1 MDANV
6 ERTMWC
12 PKRCDLL
19 VMKTSSNPYEF
30 KWNWRGVTF
39 LLIALISAYIF
50 LNEPSYVFNILPIEV
65 PTTFFGI
72 IAMLSLII
80 SMRFSTGTTNE
91 YICPSCKGVLFD
103 IDRFKF
109 VKAGKVTKSSAK
121 KHEAILQLLNV
132 SSELSELQCPS
143 CSKDMNSF
151 EVLYKFK
158 SKHKSSSGSF
168 LKDMAIETAV
178 DTAVDSVFRGA
189 KEMQIEGCKT
199 CKSLWLDKRKRLDL
213 NRGKIVSNEEG
224 LE

>member
-1 MDANV
+1 MDTNV

-30 KWNWRGVTF
+30 KWNLSGVTF

-72 IAMLSLII
+72 MAMLSLII

-91 YICPSCKGVLFD
+91 YFCPSCKGFLFE

-109 VKAGKVTKSSAK
+109 IRNGKVTKSSAN
-121 KHEAILQLLNV
+121 KHDSILEHLNN

-143 CSKDMNSF
+143 CSKDLNSF
-151 EVLYKFK
+151 NILYRLE
-158 SKHKSSSGSF
+158 HKSSSGS
-168 LKDMAIETAV
+168 LVKDLAIETAV
-178 DTAVDSVFRGA
+178 DSVFGGV

-199 CKSLWLDKRKRLDL
+199 CKSLWLDEGNRL
-213 NRGKIVSNEEG
+213 NISSGRVVSNEES

>member
-1 MDANV
+1 MDTNV

-30 KWNWRGVTF
+30 KWNLRGVTF

-50 LNEPSYVFNILPIEV
+50 FNEPSYVFSILPIEV
-65 PTTFFGI
+65 PTIFFGI
-72 IAMLSLII
+72 MAMLSLII

-91 YICPSCKGVLFD
+91 YFCPSCKGFLFE

-109 VKAGKVTKSSAK
+109 IRKGKVTKSSAN
-121 KHEAILQLLNV
+121 KHDSILEHLNN

-143 CSKDMNSF
+143 CSKDLNSF
-151 EVLYKFK
+151 NILYRLE
-158 SKHKSSSGSF
+158 HKSSSGS
-168 LKDMAIETAV
+168 LVKDLAIETAV
-178 DTAVDSVFRGA
+178 DSVFGGV

-199 CKSLWLDKRKRLDL
+199 CKSLWLDEGNRL
-213 NRGKIVSNEEG
+213 NISSGKVVSNEES

>member
-1 MDANV
+1 MDTNV

-72 IAMLSLII
+72 MAMLSLII

-91 YICPSCKGVLFD
+91 YFCPSCKGFLFE

-109 VKAGKVTKSSAK
+109 IRKGKVTKSSAN
-121 KHEAILQLLNV
+121 KHDSILEHLNN

-143 CSKDMNSF
+143 CSKYLNSF
-151 EVLYKFK
+151 NVLYRL
-158 SKHKSSSGSF
+158 KHKSSSGS
-168 LKDMAIETAV
+168 LVKDLTIE
-178 DTAVDSVFRGA
+178 TAVDSVFGGV

-199 CKSLWLDKRKRLDL
+199 CKSLWLDESNRL
-213 NRGKIVSNEEG
+213 NISSGRVVSNEES

>member
-1 MDANV
+1 MDTNV

-30 KWNWRGVTF
+30 KWNLRGVTF

-50 LNEPSYVFNILPIEV
+50 FNEPSYVFSILPIEV
-65 PTTFFGI
+65 PTIFFGI
-72 IAMLSLII
+72 MAMLSLII
-80 SMRFSTGTTNE
+80 SMRFSTGITNE
-91 YICPSCKGVLFD
+91 YFCPSCKGFLFE

-109 VKAGKVTKSSAK
+109 IRKGKVTKSSAN
-121 KHEAILQLLNV
+121 KHDSILEHLNN

-143 CSKDMNSF
+143 CSKDLNSF
-151 EVLYKFK
+151 NILYRLE
-158 SKHKSSSGSF
+158 HKSSSGS
-168 LKDMAIETAV
+168 LVKDLAIEA
-178 DTAVDSVFRGA
+178 AVDSVFGGV

-199 CKSLWLDKRKRLDL
+199 CKSLWLDESNRL
-213 NRGKIVSNEEG
+213 NISSGRVVSNEES

>member
-1 MDANV
+1 MDTNV

-30 KWNWRGVTF
+30 KWNLSGVTF

-72 IAMLSLII
+72 MAMLSLII
-80 SMRFSTGTTNE
+80 SMRFSTGITNE
-91 YICPSCKGVLFD
+91 YFCPSCKGFLFE

-109 VKAGKVTKSSAK
+109 IRKGKVTKSSAN
-121 KHEAILQLLNV
+121 KHDSILEHLNN

-143 CSKDMNSF
+143 CSKDLNSF
-151 EVLYKFK
+151 NILYRLE
-158 SKHKSSSGSF
+158 HKSSSGS
-168 LKDMAIETAV
+168 LVKDLAIETAV
-178 DTAVDSVFRGA
+178 DSIFGGV

-199 CKSLWLDKRKRLDL
+199 CKSLWLDESNRL
-213 NRGKIVSNEEG
+213 NISSGRVVSNEES

>member
-1 MDANV
+1 MDTNV

-30 KWNWRGVTF
+30 KWNLRGVTF

-72 IAMLSLII
+72 MAMLSLII

-91 YICPSCKGVLFD
+91 YFCPSCKGFLFE

-109 VKAGKVTKSSAK
+109 IRNGKVTKSSAN
-121 KHEAILQLLNV
+121 KHDSILEHLNN
-132 SSELSELQCPS
+132 STELSELQCPS
-143 CSKDMNSF
+143 CSKDLNF
-151 EVLYKFK
+151 FNVLYRLE
-158 SKHKSSSGSF
+158 HKSSSGS
-168 LKDMAIETAV
+168 LVKDLAIETAV
-178 DTAVDSVFRGA
+178 DSVFGGV

-199 CKSLWLDKRKRLDL
+199 CKSLWLDESNRL
-213 NRGKIVSNEEG
+213 NISSGRVVSNEES

>member
-1 MDANV
+1 MDTNV

-50 LNEPSYVFNILPIEV
+50 LNEPSYVFNILPLEV

-72 IAMLSLII
+72 MAMLSLII

-91 YICPSCKGVLFD
+91 YFCPSCKGFLFE

-109 VKAGKVTKSSAK
+109 IRKGKVTKSSAN
-121 KHEAILQLLNV
+121 KHDSILEHLNN

-143 CSKDMNSF
+143 CSKDLNSF
-151 EVLYKFK
+151 NVLYRLE
-158 SKHKSSSGSF
+158 HKSSSGS
-168 LKDMAIETAV
+168 LVKDLAIETAV
-178 DTAVDSVFRGA
+178 DSVFGGV

-199 CKSLWLDKRKRLDL
+199 CKSLWLDESNRL
-213 NRGKIVSNEEG
+213 NISSGRVVSNEES

>member
-1 MDANV
+1 MDTSV

-39 LLIALISAYIF
+39 LLISLISAYIF

-72 IAMLSLII
+72 MAMLSLII

-91 YICPSCKGVLFD
+91 YFCPSCKGFLFE

-109 VKAGKVTKSSAK
+109 IRKGKVTKSSAN
-121 KHEAILQLLNV
+121 KHDSILEHLNN

-143 CSKDMNSF
+143 CSKDLNSF
-151 EVLYKFK
+151 NVLYRLE
-158 SKHKSSSGSF
+158 HKSSSGS
-168 LKDMAIETAV
+168 LVKDLAIETAV
-178 DTAVDSVFRGA
+178 DSVFGGV

-199 CKSLWLDKRKRLDL
+199 CKSLWLDESNRL
-213 NRGKIVSNEEG
+213 NISSGRVVSNEES

>member
-1 MDANV
+1 MDTNV
-6 ERTMWC
+6 ERKMWC

-30 KWNWRGVTF
+30 KWNLRGVTF

-50 LNEPSYVFNILPIEV
+50 FNEPSYVFSILPIEV
-65 PTTFFGI
+65 PTIFFGI
-72 IAMLSLII
+72 MAMLSLII

-91 YICPSCKGVLFD
+91 YFCPSCKGFLFE

-109 VKAGKVTKSSAK
+109 ISKGKVTKSSAN
-121 KHEAILQLLNV
+121 KHDSILEHLNN

-143 CSKDMNSF
+143 CSKDLNSF
-151 EVLYKFK
+151 NILYRLE
-158 SKHKSSSGSF
+158 HKSSSGS
-168 LKDMAIETAV
+168 LVKDLAIETAV
-178 DTAVDSVFRGA
+178 DSVFGGV

-199 CKSLWLDKRKRLDL
+199 CKSLWLDEGNRL
-213 NRGKIVSNEEG
+213 NISSGRVVSNEES

>member
-1 MDANV
+1 MDTNV

-30 KWNWRGVTF
+30 KWNLSGVTF

-72 IAMLSLII
+72 MAMLSLII

-91 YICPSCKGVLFD
+91 YFCPSCKGFLFE

-109 VKAGKVTKSSAK
+109 IRKGKVTKSSAN
-121 KHEAILQLLNV
+121 KHDSILEHLNN

-143 CSKDMNSF
+143 CSKDLNSF
-151 EVLYKFK
+151 NVLYRLE
-158 SKHKSSSGSF
+158 HKSSSES
-168 LKDMAIETAV
+168 LVKDLAIETAV
-178 DTAVDSVFRGA
+178 DSVFGGV

-199 CKSLWLDKRKRLDL
+199 CKSLWLDESNRL
-213 NRGKIVSNEEG
+213 NISSGRVVSNEES

>member
-91 YICPSCKGVLFD
+91 YFCPSCKGFLFE

-109 VKAGKVTKSSAK
+109 IRKGKVTKSSAN
-121 KHEAILQLLNV
+121 KHDSILEHLNN
-132 SSELSELQCPS
+132 STELSELQCPS
-143 CSKDMNSF
+143 CSKDLNSF
-151 EVLYKFK
+151 NVLYRLE
-158 SKHKSSSGSF
+158 HKSSSGS
-168 LKDMAIETAV
+168 LVKDLAIETAV
-178 DTAVDSVFRGA
+178 DSVFGGV
-189 KEMQIEGCKT
+189 KDMQIEGCKT
-199 CKSLWLDKRKRLDL
+199 CKSLWLDESNRL
-213 NRGKIVSNEEG
+213 NISSGRVVSNEES

>member
-1 MDANV
+1 MDTNV

-30 KWNWRGVTF
+30 KWNLRGVTF

-50 LNEPSYVFNILPIEV
+50 FNEPSYVFSILPLEV

-72 IAMLSLII
+72 MAMLSLII

-91 YICPSCKGVLFD
+91 YFCPSCKGFLFE

-109 VKAGKVTKSSAK
+109 IRKGKVTKSSAN
-121 KHEAILQLLNV
+121 KHDSILEHLNN

-143 CSKDMNSF
+143 CSKDLNSF
-151 EVLYKFK
+151 NILYRLE
-158 SKHKSSSGSF
+158 HKSSSGS
-168 LKDMAIETAV
+168 LVKDLAIETAV
-178 DTAVDSVFRGA
+178 DSIFGGV

-199 CKSLWLDKRKRLDL
+199 CKSLWLDESNRL
-213 NRGKIVSNEEG
+213 NISSGRVVSNEES

>member
-1 MDANV
+1 MDTSV

-72 IAMLSLII
+72 MAMLSLII

-91 YICPSCKGVLFD
+91 YFCPSCKGFLFE

-109 VKAGKVTKSSAK
+109 IRKGKVTKSSAN
-121 KHEAILQLLNV
+121 KHDSILEHLNN

-143 CSKDMNSF
+143 CSKDLNSF
-151 EVLYKFK
+151 NVLYRL
-158 SKHKSSSGSF
+158 KHKSSSGS
-168 LKDMAIETAV
+168 LVKDLTIE
-178 DTAVDSVFRGA
+178 TAVDSVFGGV

-199 CKSLWLDKRKRLDL
+199 CKSLWLDESNRL
-213 NRGKIVSNEEG
+213 NISSGRVVSNEES

>member
-1 MDANV
+1 MDTNV

-30 KWNWRGVTF
+30 KWNLSGVTF

-72 IAMLSLII
+72 MAMLSLII

-91 YICPSCKGVLFD
+91 YFCPSCKGFLFE

-109 VKAGKVTKSSAK
+109 IRKGKVTKSSAN
-121 KHEAILQLLNV
+121 KHDSILEHLNN

-143 CSKDMNSF
+143 CSKDLNSF
-151 EVLYKFK
+151 NILYRLE
-158 SKHKSSSGSF
+158 HKSSSGS
-168 LKDMAIETAV
+168 LVKDLAIETAV
-178 DTAVDSVFRGA
+178 DSVFGGV

-199 CKSLWLDKRKRLDL
+199 CKSLWLDEGNRL
-213 NRGKIVSNEEG
+213 NISSGRVVSNEES

>member
-1 MDANV
+1 MDTNV

-30 KWNWRGVTF
+30 KWNLRGVTF

-50 LNEPSYVFNILPIEV
+50 FNEPSYVFSILPIEV
-65 PTTFFGI
+65 PTIFFGI
-72 IAMLSLII
+72 MAMLSLII

-91 YICPSCKGVLFD
+91 YFCPSCKGFLFE

-109 VKAGKVTKSSAK
+109 ISKGKVTKSSAN
-121 KHEAILQLLNV
+121 KHDSILEHLNN

-143 CSKDMNSF
+143 CSKDLNSF
-151 EVLYKFK
+151 NILYRLE
-158 SKHKSSSGSF
+158 HKSSSGS
-168 LKDMAIETAV
+168 LVKDLAIETAV
-178 DTAVDSVFRGA
+178 DSVFGGV

-199 CKSLWLDKRKRLDL
+199 CKSLWLDEGNRL
-213 NRGKIVSNEEG
+213 NISSGRVVSNEES

>member
-12 PKRCDLL
+12 PKKCDLL

-72 IAMLSLII
+72 MAMLSLII

-91 YICPSCKGVLFD
+91 YFCPSCKGFLFE

-109 VKAGKVTKSSAK
+109 IRKGKVTKSSAN
-121 KHEAILQLLNV
+121 KHDSILEHLNN
-132 SSELSELQCPS
+132 STELSELQCPS
-143 CSKDMNSF
+143 CSKDLNSF
-151 EVLYKFK
+151 NVLYRLE
-158 SKHKSSSGSF
+158 HKSSSGS
-168 LKDMAIETAV
+168 LVKDLAIETAV
-178 DTAVDSVFRGA
+178 DSVFGGV
-189 KEMQIEGCKT
+189 KDMQIEGCKT
-199 CKSLWLDKRKRLDL
+199 CKSLWLDESNRL
-213 NRGKIVSNEEG
+213 NISSGRVVSNEES

>member
-91 YICPSCKGVLFD
+91 YFCPSCKGFLFE

-109 VKAGKVTKSSAK
+109 IRNGKVTKSSAN
-121 KHEAILQLLNV
+121 KHDSILKHLNN
-132 SSELSELQCPS
+132 STELSELQCPS
-143 CSKDMNSF
+143 CSKDLNSF
-151 EVLYKFK
+151 NVLYRLE
-158 SKHKSSSGSF
+158 HKSSSGS
-168 LKDMAIETAV
+168 LVKDLAIETAV
-178 DTAVDSVFRGA
+178 DSVFGGV

-199 CKSLWLDKRKRLDL
+199 CKSLWLDESNRL
-213 NRGKIVSNEEG
+213 NISSGRVVSNEES

>member
-1 MDANV
+1 MDTNV

-30 KWNWRGVTF
+30 KWNLSGVTF

-50 LNEPSYVFNILPIEV
+50 FNEPSYVFSILPIEV
-65 PTTFFGI
+65 PTIFFGI
-72 IAMLSLII
+72 MAMLSLII
-80 SMRFSTGTTNE
+80 SMRFSTGITNE
-91 YICPSCKGVLFD
+91 YFCPSCKGFLFE

-109 VKAGKVTKSSAK
+109 IRKGKVTKSSAN
-121 KHEAILQLLNV
+121 KHDSILEHLNN

-143 CSKDMNSF
+143 CSKDLNSF
-151 EVLYKFK
+151 NILYKLE
-158 SKHKSSSGSF
+158 HKSSSGS
-168 LKDMAIETAV
+168 LVKDLAIETAV
-178 DTAVDSVFRGA
+178 DSVFGGV

-199 CKSLWLDKRKRLDL
+199 CKSLWLDEGNRL
-213 NRGKIVSNEEG
+213 NISSGRVVSNEES

>member
-1 MDANV
+1 MDTNV

-30 KWNWRGVTF
+30 KWNLSGVTF

-72 IAMLSLII
+72 MAMLSLII

-91 YICPSCKGVLFD
+91 YFCPSCKGFLFE

-109 VKAGKVTKSSAK
+109 IRKGKVTKSSAN
-121 KHEAILQLLNV
+121 KHDSILEHLNN

-143 CSKDMNSF
+143 CSKDLNSF
-151 EVLYKFK
+151 NVLYRLE
-158 SKHKSSSGSF
+158 HKSSSGN
-168 LKDMAIETAV
+168 LVKDLAIETAV
-178 DTAVDSVFRGA
+178 DSVFGGV

-199 CKSLWLDKRKRLDL
+199 CKSLWLDESNRL
-213 NRGKIVSNEEG
+213 NISSGRVVSNEES

>member
-1 MDANV
+1 MDTNV
-6 ERTMWC
+6 ERKMWC

-30 KWNWRGVTF
+30 KWNLRGITF

-50 LNEPSYVFNILPIEV
+50 FNEPSYVFSILPVEA

-72 IAMLSLII
+72 MAMLSLII

-91 YICPSCKGVLFD
+91 YFCPSCKGFLFE

-109 VKAGKVTKSSAK
+109 IRKGKVTKSSAN
-121 KHEAILQLLNV
+121 KHDSILEHLNN

-143 CSKDMNSF
+143 CSKDLNSF
-151 EVLYKFK
+151 NILYRLE
-158 SKHKSSSGSF
+158 HKSSSGS
-168 LKDMAIETAV
+168 LVKDLAIETAV
-178 DTAVDSVFRGA
+178 DSVFGGV

-199 CKSLWLDKRKRLDL
+199 CKSLWLDEGNRL
-213 NRGKIVSNEEG
+213 NISSGRVVSNEES

>member
-1 MDANV
+1 MDTNV

-30 KWNWRGVTF
+30 KWNLRGVTF

-50 LNEPSYVFNILPIEV
+50 FNEPSYVFSILPIEV
-65 PTTFFGI
+65 PTIFFGI
-72 IAMLSLII
+72 MAMLSLII

-91 YICPSCKGVLFD
+91 YFCPSCKGFLFE

-109 VKAGKVTKSSAK
+109 IRKGKVTKSSAN
-121 KHEAILQLLNV
+121 KHDSILEHLNN

-143 CSKDMNSF
+143 CSKDLNSF
-151 EVLYKFK
+151 NILYRLE
-158 SKHKSSSGSF
+158 HKSSSGS
-168 LKDMAIETAV
+168 LVKDLAIETAV
-178 DTAVDSVFRGA
+178 DSVFGGV

-199 CKSLWLDKRKRLDL
+199 CKSLWLDEGNRL
-213 NRGKIVSNEEG
+213 NISSGRVVSNEES

>member
-72 IAMLSLII
+72 MAMLSLII

-91 YICPSCKGVLFD
+91 YFCPSCKGFLFE

-109 VKAGKVTKSSAK
+109 IRKGKVTKSSAN
-121 KHEAILQLLNV
+121 KHDSILEHLNN
-132 SSELSELQCPS
+132 STELSELQCPS
-143 CSKDMNSF
+143 CSKDLNSF
-151 EVLYKFK
+151 NVLYRLE
-158 SKHKSSSGSF
+158 HKSSSGS
-168 LKDMAIETAV
+168 LVKDLAIETAV
-178 DTAVDSVFRGA
+178 DSVFGGV

-199 CKSLWLDKRKRLDL
+199 CKSLWLDESNRL
-213 NRGKIVSNEEG
+213 NISSGRVVSNEES

>member
-91 YICPSCKGVLFD
+91 YFCPSCKGFFFE

-109 VKAGKVTKSSAK
+109 IRKGKVTKSSAN
-121 KHEAILQLLNV
+121 KHDSILEHLNN

-143 CSKDMNSF
+143 CSKDLNSF
-151 EVLYKFK
+151 NVLYRLE
-158 SKHKSSSGSF
+158 HKSSSGS
-168 LKDMAIETAV
+168 LVKDLAIETAV
-178 DTAVDSVFRGA
+178 DSVFGGV
-189 KEMQIEGCKT
+189 KDMQIEGCKT
-199 CKSLWLDKRKRLDL
+199 CKSLWLDESNRL
-213 NRGKIVSNEEG
+213 NISSGRVVSNEES

>member
-1 MDANV
+1 MDTNV

-30 KWNWRGVTF
+30 KWNLRGITF

-50 LNEPSYVFNILPIEV
+50 FNEPSYVFSILPIEV
-65 PTTFFGI
+65 PTIFFGI
-72 IAMLSLII
+72 MAMLSLII

-91 YICPSCKGVLFD
+91 YFCPSCKGFLFE

-109 VKAGKVTKSSAK
+109 IRKGKVTKSSAN
-121 KHEAILQLLNV
+121 KHDTILEHLNN

-143 CSKDMNSF
+143 CSKDLNSF
-151 EVLYKFK
+151 NILYRLE
-158 SKHKSSSGSF
+158 HKSSSGS
-168 LKDMAIETAV
+168 LVKDLAIETAV
-178 DTAVDSVFRGA
+178 DSVFGGV

-199 CKSLWLDKRKRLDL
+199 CKSLWLDEGNRL
-213 NRGKIVSNEEG
+213 NISSGRVVSNEES

>member
-1 MDANV
+1 MDTNV

-30 KWNWRGVTF
+30 KWNLSGVTF

-72 IAMLSLII
+72 MAMLSLII

-91 YICPSCKGVLFD
+91 YFCPSCKGFLFE

-109 VKAGKVTKSSAK
+109 ISKGKVTKSSAN
-121 KHEAILQLLNV
+121 KHDSILEHLNN

-143 CSKDMNSF
+143 CSKDLNSF
-151 EVLYKFK
+151 NVLYRLE
-158 SKHKSSSGSF
+158 HKSSSGS
-168 LKDMAIETAV
+168 LVKDLAIETAV
-178 DTAVDSVFRGA
+178 DSVFGGV

-199 CKSLWLDKRKRLDL
+199 CKSLWLDESNRL
-213 NRGKIVSNEEG
+213 NISSGRVVSNEES

>member
-1 MDANV
+1 MVTNV

-30 KWNWRGVTF
+30 KWNLRGVTF

-50 LNEPSYVFNILPIEV
+50 LNEPSHVFNILPIEV

-72 IAMLSLII
+72 MAMLSLII

-91 YICPSCKGVLFD
+91 YFCPSCKGFLFE

-109 VKAGKVTKSSAK
+109 IRKGKVTKSSAN
-121 KHEAILQLLNV
+121 KHDSILEHLNN

-143 CSKDMNSF
+143 CSKDLNSF
-151 EVLYKFK
+151 NILYKLE
-158 SKHKSSSGSF
+158 HKSSSGS
-168 LKDMAIETAV
+168 LVKDLAIETAV
-178 DTAVDSVFRGA
+178 DSVFGGV

-199 CKSLWLDKRKRLDL
+199 CKSLWLDESNRL
-213 NRGKIVSNEEG
+213 NISSGRVVSNEES

>member
-1 MDANV
+1 MDTNV

-30 KWNWRGVTF
+30 KWNLRGVTF

-72 IAMLSLII
+72 MAMLSLII

-91 YICPSCKGVLFD
+91 YFCPSCKGFLFE

-109 VKAGKVTKSSAK
+109 IRKGKVTKSSAN
-121 KHEAILQLLNV
+121 KHDSILEHLNN

-143 CSKDMNSF
+143 CSKDLNSF
-151 EVLYKFK
+151 NILYKLE
-158 SKHKSSSGSF
+158 HKSSSGS
-168 LKDMAIETAV
+168 LVKDLAIETV
-178 DTAVDSVFRGA
+178 VDSVFGGV

-199 CKSLWLDKRKRLDL
+199 CKSLWLDEGNRL
-213 NRGKIVSNEEG
+213 NISSSRVVSNEES

>member
-72 IAMLSLII
+72 MAMLSLII

-91 YICPSCKGVLFD
+91 YFCPSCKGFLFE

-109 VKAGKVTKSSAK
+109 IRNGKVTKSSAN
-121 KHEAILQLLNV
+121 KHDSILEHLNN
-132 SSELSELQCPS
+132 STELSELQCPS
-143 CSKDMNSF
+143 CSKDLNSF
-151 EVLYKFK
+151 NVLYRLE
-158 SKHKSSSGSF
+158 HKSSSGS
-168 LKDMAIETAV
+168 LVKDLAIETAV
-178 DTAVDSVFRGA
+178 DSVFGGV

-199 CKSLWLDKRKRLDL
+199 CKSLWLDESNRL
-213 NRGKIVSNEEG
+213 NISSGRVVSNEES

>member
-1 MDANV
+1 
-6 ERTMWC
+6 
-12 PKRCDLL
+12 
-19 VMKTSSNPYEF
+19 MKTSSNPYEF

-72 IAMLSLII
+72 MAMLSLII

-91 YICPSCKGVLFD
+91 YFCPSCKGFLFE

-109 VKAGKVTKSSAK
+109 IRKGKVTKSSAN
-121 KHEAILQLLNV
+121 KHDSILEHLNN

-143 CSKDMNSF
+143 CSKDLNSF
-151 EVLYKFK
+151 NVLYRLE
-158 SKHKSSSGSF
+158 HKSSSES
-168 LKDMAIETAV
+168 LVKDLAIETAV
-178 DTAVDSVFRGA
+178 DSVFGGV

-199 CKSLWLDKRKRLDL
+199 CKSLWLDESNRL
-213 NRGKIVSNEEG
+213 NISSGRVVSNEES

>member
-1 MDANV
+1 MDTNV

-30 KWNWRGVTF
+30 KWNLSGVTF

-72 IAMLSLII
+72 MAMLSLII

-91 YICPSCKGVLFD
+91 YFCPSCKGFLFE

-109 VKAGKVTKSSAK
+109 IRKGKVTKSSAN
-121 KHEAILQLLNV
+121 KHDSILEHLNN

-143 CSKDMNSF
+143 CSKDLNSF
-151 EVLYKFK
+151 NVLYRL
-158 SKHKSSSGSF
+158 KHKSSSGS
-168 LKDMAIETAV
+168 LVKDLTIE
-178 DTAVDSVFRGA
+178 TAVDSVFGGV

-199 CKSLWLDKRKRLDL
+199 CKSLWLDESNRL
-213 NRGKIVSNEEG
+213 NISSGRVVSNEES

>member
-1 MDANV
+1 MDTNV

-30 KWNWRGVTF
+30 KWNLSGVTF

-72 IAMLSLII
+72 MAMLSLII

-91 YICPSCKGVLFD
+91 YFCPSCKGFLFE

-109 VKAGKVTKSSAK
+109 IRKGKVTKSSAN
-121 KHEAILQLLNV
+121 KHDSILEHLNN

-143 CSKDMNSF
+143 CSKDLNSF
-151 EVLYKFK
+151 NVLYRLE
-158 SKHKSSSGSF
+158 HKSSSGS
-168 LKDMAIETAV
+168 LVKDLAIETAV
-178 DTAVDSVFRGA
+178 DSVFGGV

-199 CKSLWLDKRKRLDL
+199 CKSLWLDESNRL
-213 NRGKIVSNEEG
+213 NISSGRVVSNEES

>member
-1 MDANV
+1 MDTNV

-30 KWNWRGVTF
+30 KWNLSGVTF

-72 IAMLSLII
+72 MAMLSLII

-91 YICPSCKGVLFD
+91 YFCPSCKGFLFE

-109 VKAGKVTKSSAK
+109 IRKGKVTKSSAN
-121 KHEAILQLLNV
+121 KHDSILEHLNN

-143 CSKDMNSF
+143 CSKYLNSF
-151 EVLYKFK
+151 NVLYRL
-158 SKHKSSSGSF
+158 KHKSSSGS
-168 LKDMAIETAV
+168 LVKDLTIE
-178 DTAVDSVFRGA
+178 TAVDSVFGGV

-199 CKSLWLDKRKRLDL
+199 CKSLWLDESNRL
-213 NRGKIVSNEEG
+213 NISSGRVVSNEES

>member
-1 MDANV
+1 MDTNV

-30 KWNWRGVTF
+30 KWNLRGITF

-50 LNEPSYVFNILPIEV
+50 FNEPSYVFSILPIEV
-65 PTTFFGI
+65 PTIFFGI
-72 IAMLSLII
+72 MAMLSLII

-91 YICPSCKGVLFD
+91 YFCPSCKGFLFE

-109 VKAGKVTKSSAK
+109 INKGKVTKSSAN
-121 KHEAILQLLNV
+121 KHDSILEHLNN

-143 CSKDMNSF
+143 CSKDLNSF
-151 EVLYKFK
+151 NILYRLE
-158 SKHKSSSGSF
+158 HKSSSGS
-168 LKDMAIETAV
+168 LVKDLAIETAV
-178 DTAVDSVFRGA
+178 DSVFGGV

-199 CKSLWLDKRKRLDL
+199 CKSLWLDEGNRL
-213 NRGKIVSNEEG
+213 NISSGRVVSNEES

>member
-1 MDANV
+1 
-6 ERTMWC
+6 MWC

-30 KWNWRGVTF
+30 KWNLRGVTF

-72 IAMLSLII
+72 MAMLSLII

-91 YICPSCKGVLFD
+91 YFCPSCKGFLFE

-109 VKAGKVTKSSAK
+109 IRKGKVTKSSAN
-121 KHEAILQLLNV
+121 KHDSILEHLNN

-143 CSKDMNSF
+143 CSKYLNSF
-151 EVLYKFK
+151 NVLYRL
-158 SKHKSSSGSF
+158 KHKSSSGS
-168 LKDMAIETAV
+168 LVKDLAIETAV
-178 DTAVDSVFRGA
+178 DSVFGGV

-199 CKSLWLDKRKRLDL
+199 CKSLWLDESNRL
-213 NRGKIVSNEEG
+213 NISSGRVVSNEES

>member
-1 MDANV
+1 MDTNV
-6 ERTMWC
+6 ERKMWC

-30 KWNWRGVTF
+30 KWNLRGVTF

-50 LNEPSYVFNILPIEV
+50 FNEPSYVFSILPIEV
-65 PTTFFGI
+65 PTIFFGI
-72 IAMLSLII
+72 MAMLSLII

-91 YICPSCKGVLFD
+91 YFCPSCKGFLFE

-109 VKAGKVTKSSAK
+109 IRKGKVTKSSAN
-121 KHEAILQLLNV
+121 KHDSILEHLNN

-143 CSKDMNSF
+143 CSKDLNSF
-151 EVLYKFK
+151 NILYRLE
-158 SKHKSSSGSF
+158 HKSSSGS
-168 LKDMAIETAV
+168 LVKDLAIETAV
-178 DTAVDSVFRGA
+178 DSVFGGV

-199 CKSLWLDKRKRLDL
+199 CKSLWLDEGNRL
-213 NRGKIVSNEEG
+213 NISSGRVVSNEES

>member
-72 IAMLSLII
+72 MAMLSLII

-91 YICPSCKGVLFD
+91 YFCPSCKGFLFE

-109 VKAGKVTKSSAK
+109 IRKGKVTKSSAN
-121 KHEAILQLLNV
+121 KHDSILEHLNN
-132 SSELSELQCPS
+132 STELSELQCPS
-143 CSKDMNSF
+143 CSKDLNSF
-151 EVLYKFK
+151 NVLYRLE
-158 SKHKSSSGSF
+158 HKSSSGS
-168 LKDMAIETAV
+168 LVKDLAIETAV
-178 DTAVDSVFRGA
+178 DSVFGGV
-189 KEMQIEGCKT
+189 KDMQIEGCKT
-199 CKSLWLDKRKRLDL
+199 CKSLWLDESNRL
-213 NRGKIVSNEEG
+213 NISSGRVVSNEES

>member
-1 MDANV
+1 MDTNV

-72 IAMLSLII
+72 MAMLSLII

-91 YICPSCKGVLFD
+91 YFCPSCKGFLFE

-109 VKAGKVTKSSAK
+109 IRKGKVTKSSAN
-121 KHEAILQLLNV
+121 KHDSILEHLNN

-143 CSKDMNSF
+143 CSKDLNSF
-151 EVLYKFK
+151 NVLYRLE
-158 SKHKSSSGSF
+158 HKSSSGS
-168 LKDMAIETAV
+168 LVKDLAIETAV
-178 DTAVDSVFRGA
+178 DSVFGGV

-199 CKSLWLDKRKRLDL
+199 CKSLWLDESNRL
-213 NRGKIVSNEEG
+213 NISSGRVVSNEES